1 MSNANII
8 EEQLQSLFEDFFQNA
23 EGSGSYL
30 MTNFRD
36 AIARAMRS
44 VGIPEDTVEVVS
56 QINPMQL
63 LSDTRIISNFLANF
77 DKNRVSQI
85 LNNLQDILDDYT
97 LRQEGGSL
105 ARNLRF
111 FVTNTPI

>member
-1 MSNANII
+1 MQNANII
-8 EEQLQSLFEDFFQNA
+8 EEQLQGLFEDFYIKAQ
-23 EGSGSYL
+23 GTGVYIMSQ
-30 MTNFRD
+30 FRN
-36 AIARAMRS
+36 AIAQAMRN

-63 LSDTRIISNFLANF
+63 LANTRPISNFLTSF

-85 LNNLQDILDDYT
+85 LNNLQDILDDYA
-97 LRQEGGSL
+97 LRQEGGNL
-105 ARNLRF
+105 ARNLRY

>member
-1 MSNANII
+1 MNANII
-8 EEQLQSLFEDFFQNA
+8 EDQLQSLFEAYYRKTD
-23 EGSGSYL
+23 GSGQYI

-36 AIARAMRS
+36 AIARAMLS

-63 LSDTRIISNFLANF
+63 LADTRIISNFLANF
-77 DKNRVSQI
+77 DKNRVSEI